1 MITFRIRV
9 NFSFLYSLMSSFTAA
24 EHKAGEEEQV
34 GEEGL
39 KKGWEVKQKQFASQ
53 QYIKK
58 QSLNTLKC
66 SVLPFSLPNA
76 SQYCNLLFKAFKRKY
91 REPSLNNPGGFSRLY
106 P

>member
-1 MITFRIRV
+1 
-9 NFSFLYSLMSSFTAA
+9 MSSFTAA

-76 SQYCNLLFKAFKRKY
+76 SQYAISFLKPLKGNI
-91 REPSLNNPGGFSRLY
+91 ESHP
-106 P
+106 